1 LGNKEFD
8 GVDAWTTEGG
18 ETKWVD
24 GRGAACYVRKA
35 SNQLRQPAN
44 PRTCGIGVREG
55 GVRER
60 ERERG
65 ERERFKKGKG
75 W

>member
-1 LGNKEFD
+1 MGNKEFD

-44 PRTCGIGVREG
+44 PQTCGIGVREG
-55 GVRER
+55 GGEREGKRERRER
-60 ERERG
+60 EI
-65 ERERFKKGKG
+65 
-75 W
+75 